1 MYRVVI
7 VLFLTF
13 AASGSAWA
21 TTFFINNE
29 AGFNTD
35 VSSLTLGLAGTEDWE
50 SSSLA
55 AGSLS
60 FISDQIQPG
69 VPHPPFFA
77 TGTNAA
83 TGLTVQSNTNGNP
96 GNPLPRLG
104 NSLAIASLGYIGTPS
119 DQLSN
124 SVEPDSLDMLFDPA
138 LAVKAVSFTPLY
150 FDLLNATATGEI
162 FVEVFDIANAS
173 IGTSSIMG
181 VDYQNATSFMG
192 VVAMPGQTIGRIN
205 LFDANLIS
213 TSLQGVDNIDV
224 WTTAIPPGVPE
235 PGTLALLALGIAG
248 LLFRRKM
255 I

>member
-1 MYRVVI
+1 MRRWRCCSVVETIGIKLVVRILPTKRNNLRERGMYRVVI

-83 TGLTVQSNTNGNP
+83 TGVDGAVEHERK
-96 GNPLPRLG
+96 PRK
-104 NSLAIASLGYIGTPS
+104 SIASLR
-119 DQLSN
+119 QLLGDRQSRLYRN
-124 SVEPDSLDMLFDPA
+124 AERSA
-138 LAVKAVSFTPLY
+138 L
-150 FDLLNATATGEI
+150 
-162 FVEVFDIANAS
+162 
-173 IGTSSIMG
+173 
-181 VDYQNATSFMG
+181 
-192 VVAMPGQTIGRIN
+192 
-205 LFDANLIS
+205 
-213 TSLQGVDNIDV
+213 
-224 WTTAIPPGVPE
+224 
-235 PGTLALLALGIAG
+235 
-248 LLFRRKM
+248 
-255 I
+255 